1 ITNKLNLKNV
11 VWVSNGQAFSLSTLE
26 NTTAKYFQKLDN
38 VNILKFI
45 LSEKVI
51 IVEGA
56 SEYILMPL
64 LYYKTHS
71 SSLEEDGV
79 EVISGEGLT

>member
-1 ITNKLNLKNV
+1 VKKLIEKIKQKQEGSQIILTTHSTMITNKLNLKNV

-56 SEYILMPL
+56 SEY
-64 LYYKTHS
+64 
-71 SSLEEDGV
+71 
-79 EVISGEGLT
+79 